1 MARMTKPIDHTV
13 ELLEQIRDAVMR
25 TNERI
30 DQTNERI
37 GQTNERLEQTI
48 DRLDRVERR
57 QTEMEIR
64 LATEI
69 TAVVGAVHSLRDAIL
84 EDRHLRRV
92 VDDHEHR
99 LTTLERRTG

>member
-1 MARMTKPIDHTV
+1 MASVERSLLVLVPAMTKPVDHT
-13 ELLEQIRDAVMR
+13 LEVLKQIRDAVTR
-25 TNERI
+25 TNDRL
-30 DQTNERI
+30 DQTV
-37 GQTNERLEQTI
+37 

-92 VDDHEHR
+92 VDDHEQR
-99 LTTLERRTG
+99 LAVLERRTG